1 MKQQADV
8 SSFPVQVE
16 KLLDNHMQEI
26 GINEQQ
32 FVEAYTSPFA
42 KSKTL
47 QVHFVRV
54 CDCLPACKC

>member
-8 SSFPVQVE
+8 SSSPVQVE
-16 KLLDNHMQEI
+16 KLLDNHMQEV

-32 FVEAYTSPFA
+32 FLDACTSPFA

-47 QVHFVRV
+47 QVHRV
-54 CDCLPACKC
+54 LLCNAHML